1 MVGWVGSASV
11 WLHSEGILNL
21 WEEEFA
27 ISCICASLCVCV
39 CHTHT
44 HTHYYTLA
52 QSPLAKSKLQP
63 HAQVLSSD
71 FKALTFAQS

>member
-27 ISCICASLCVCV
+27 ISCICASVCVCV
-39 CHTHT
+39 CVSHTHT
-44 HTHYYTLA
+44 HTITHLRNRR
-52 QSPLAKSKLQP
+52 KRN
-63 HAQVLSSD
+63 LSCNHMHRCCPQTSR
-71 FKALTFAQS
+71 L